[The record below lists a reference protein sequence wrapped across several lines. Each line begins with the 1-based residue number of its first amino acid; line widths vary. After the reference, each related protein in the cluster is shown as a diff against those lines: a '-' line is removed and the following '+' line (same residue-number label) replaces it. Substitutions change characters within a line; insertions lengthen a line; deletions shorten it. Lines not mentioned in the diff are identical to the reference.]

1 MTGQNPRDTRRAGL
15 LAGMLAAVG
24 AATLALGTPAT
35 ARPLEDEETTG
46 PRLVLGGRAALDS
59 GELAAGGWSIVTE
72 TPDRLVLVSGA
83 ARIRV
88 VVDAVV
94 GPTADPAG
102 ADGIVPA
109 LAEAPGLTAP
119 RYLERP
125 SGALAVL
132 DVDSS
137 ASGAS
142 SCTALPWQADT
153 ANRTTLT
160 GEGDAKVVLGTPCTV
175 ERAYVVAQG
184 PGNLLAE
191 AQAPRGPDGG
201 AASMDA
207 ADALVLTLVPAG
219 TRGDGA
225 ASSLGY
231 VPR

>member
-1 MTGQNPRDTRRAGL
+1 MSGQNPRGTQHTGL
-15 LAGMLAAVG
+15 LTGMLATVG
-24 AATLALGTPAT
+24 AATLALAAPAT
-35 ARPLEDEETTG
+35 AQPLEDDETNA

-59 GELAAGGWSIVTE
+59 GELADGGWSIVTD
-72 TPDRLVLVSGA
+72 TTDRLVLVAGA
-83 ARIRV
+83 TRVRV

-94 GPTADPAG
+94 GPTADPSSANG
-102 ADGIVPA
+102 LLPA

-137 ASGAS
+137 AGGAS
-142 SCTALPWQADT
+142 SCTALPWQVDT

-160 GEGDAKVVLGTPCTV
+160 GEGDAKVVLGTPCTI

-219 TRGDGA
+219 TRGDDA

>member
-1 MTGQNPRDTRRAGL
+1 MSGQNPRGTQHTGL
-15 LAGMLAAVG
+15 LAGMLATLG
-24 AATLALGTPAT
+24 AATLALAAPAT
-35 ARPLEDEETTG
+35 AQTLEDDETKA

-59 GELAAGGWSIVTE
+59 GELADGGWSIVTD
-72 TPDRLVLVSGA
+72 TTDRLVLVAGDT
-83 ARIRV
+83 RVRV

-94 GPTADPAG
+94 GPTADPSSANG
-102 ADGIVPA
+102 LLPA
-109 LAEAPGLTAP
+109 LAEAPGLAAP

-132 DVDSS
+132 DVDP

-142 SCTALPWQADT
+142 SCTALPWQVDT

-219 TRGDGA
+219 TRGDSA

-231 VPR
+231 VTR

>member
-1 MTGQNPRDTRRAGL
+1 MTGQNARNTHRAGQ
-15 LAGMLAAVG
+15 LAAMLAAVG
-24 AATLALGTPAT
+24 AATLALAAPAT

-59 GELAAGGWSIVTE
+59 GELAEGRWSIVTD
-72 TPDRLVLVSGA
+72 TSDRLVLVAGA
-83 ARIRV
+83 TRVRV

-94 GPTADPAG
+94 GPTAEPAR
-102 ADGIVPA
+102 ADGLVPA
-109 LAEAPGLTAP
+109 LAEAPGIMTP
-119 RYLERP
+119 RYLGRP
-125 SGALAVL
+125 AGALAVL

-137 ASGAS
+137 ATTTS
-142 SCTALPWQADT
+142 SCTALPWQAAT
-153 ANRTTLT
+153 NRTTLT
-160 GEGDAKVVLGTPCTV
+160 GEGDAKVVLGTPCTI

-225 ASSLGY
+225 AASLGY